1 MGFLGDTLVSNG
13 CNYTSIKTLADRNQ
27 PFLSGTF
34 AEEYQLF
41 TAAKATAICKKQP
54 ETIIQILYTVHQT
67 LQDLH
72 HVICCTPKQHFLIA
86 IPEQSIKQE
95 ITPKE
100 LRWIPAKKLKPGM
113 EFLSNEQF
121 ITIASV
127 ENLDL
132 PAEVY
137 TCLMPYADNFMIAD
151 RIIAKTEKP

>member
-13 CNYTSIKTLADRNQ
+13 CNYTSIETLTDRNQ

-34 AEEYQLF
+34 TEEYQLF
-41 TAAKATAICKKQP
+41 TAAKTTAVREKQK
-54 ETIIQILYTVHQT
+54 ETIFQIIYTVHQT
-67 LQDLH
+67 LQNLH
-72 HVICCTPKQHFLIA
+72 HVIYCSPEQHFLVA
-86 IPEQSIKQE
+86 IPEKSIKHE
-95 ITPKE
+95 VTPKE

-121 ITIASV
+121 ITIASI

-137 TCLMPYADNFMIAD
+137 TCLMPYTDNFMIAD
-151 RIIAKTEKP
+151 GIIAKTEKP